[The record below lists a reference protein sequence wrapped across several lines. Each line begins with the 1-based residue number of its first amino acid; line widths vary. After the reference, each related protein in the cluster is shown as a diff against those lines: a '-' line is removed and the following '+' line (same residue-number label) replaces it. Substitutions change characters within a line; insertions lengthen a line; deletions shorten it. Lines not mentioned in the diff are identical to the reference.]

1 MRLQGRSLILVS
13 PTDTNINYGVAVI
26 RSFKNKATETVF
38 EGRLPKRFPADLLVV
53 ARRKLRMLHR
63 AVRLDDL
70 RAPPG
75 NRLHALQRDRG
86 GQHAIS
92 INDQFR
98 ICFVW
103 KDGDAHDVEITDY
116 H

>member
-1 MRLQGRSLILVS
+1 M
-13 PTDTNINYGVAVI
+13 I
-26 RSFKNKATETVF
+26 RSFKDKTTEVVF
-38 EGRLPKRFPADLLVV
+38 DGRLPKRFPADLLAI
-53 ARRKLRMLHR
+53 ARRKLRMLHH
-63 AVRLDDL
+63 ATRLDDL

-75 NRLHALQRDRG
+75 NRLHALQRDCA

-103 KDGDAHDVEITDY
+103 KDGDAHEVEITDY

>member
-1 MRLQGRSLILVS
+1 MMIRGFKDKTTELVF
-13 PTDTNINYGVAVI
+13 D
-26 RSFKNKATETVF
+26 
-38 EGRLPKRFPADLLVV
+38 GRLAKRFPADLLAV

-63 AVRLDDL
+63 ATRLDDL
-70 RAPPG
+70 KAPPG
-75 NRLHALQRDRG
+75 NRLHALQRDRT

-98 ICFVW
+98 ICFIW
-103 KDGDAHDVEITDY
+103 KDGDAYEVEITDY

>member
-1 MRLQGRSLILVS
+1 M
-13 PTDTNINYGVAVI
+13 I
-26 RSFKNKATETVF
+26 RSFKDKTTEAVF
-38 EGRLPKRFPADLLVV
+38 DGFQPKRFPADLVEV

-63 AVRLDDL
+63 AIRIDDL
-70 RAPPG
+70 KAPPG
-75 NRLHALQRDRG
+75 NRLHALQRERK

-103 KDGDAHDVEITDY
+103 SNGDAHDVEITDY